1 MPLSKSR
8 RTFRKNKSSK
18 RKGGVGKSA
27 SAKKSASARKS
38 RKISRSAKRIPEV
51 LSKDEIDEIVDLMS
65 VMGPAKQKKAKE
77 LLKTLEYEEGY
88 ESCFGEKPKYL
99 YEQATQKVQCWDKY
113 GEGSDPIR

>member
-18 RKGGVGKSA
+18 CKGGVRKST
-27 SAKKSASARKS
+27 SAKKSNTKS
-38 RKISRSAKRIPEV
+38 RKISVSAKRIPEV
-51 LSKDEIDEIVDLMS
+51 LSQAEIDEIVDLMS

-88 ESCFGEKPKYL
+88 ESCFGEKPQYL

>member
-18 RKGGVGKSA
+18 RKGGVRKSTT
-27 SAKKSASARKS
+27 KS
-38 RKISRSAKRIPEV
+38 RKFSKSAKRIPEV

-113 GEGSDPIR
+113 GEGSDPIK

>member
-18 RKGGVGKSA
+18 RKGGV
-27 SAKKSASARKS
+27 KKSTTKS